1 MLASTSIRMLRLSSQ
16 QAGKS
21 FFLRSS
27 MSVLAK
33 QPCIT
38 ATTISKQFRLA
49 SLSTSALVKS
59 DGRKVRDG
67 EGFWTKN
74 DRMKRPMSPH
84 ITIYSFP
91 MPAVMSITNRITG
104 VAWSFVIA
112 GAGWGALMYPGD
124 SAAMLAMVK
133 AMEIPLWLMV
143 SGKFALLWPFVYH
156 TINSIRH
163 LVWDFSQKTGL
174 YLDSIY
180 STGYLIWALSFLVT
194 GAGVGLCYYP
204 CSSEEKTAEV
214 EA

>member
-1 MLASTSIRMLRLSSQ
+1 MLASTSIRMLRLTSQ
-16 QAGKS
+16 HAGRS
-21 FFLRSS
+21 FFLRSALS
-27 MSVLAK
+27 AK

-38 ATTISKQFRLA
+38 ATGLPKQSCLT

-74 DRMKRPMSPH
+74 ERMKRPMSPH

-104 VAWSFVIA
+104 AGWSFVIV

-124 SAAMLAMVK
+124 SASMLAMVK
-133 AMEIPLWLMV
+133 AMEIPLYVMV
-143 SGKFALLWPFVYH
+143 SGKFVLLWPFVYH

-163 LVWDFSQKTGL
+163 LVWDFSKKTGL
-174 YLDSIY
+174 YIDSIY
-180 STGYLIWALSFLVT
+180 STGYIIWALSFLVT

-204 CSSEEKTAEV
+204 CEEKTPEV